1 MKIGII
7 TFQRAYSYGAKL
19 QAYAL
24 STYLRL
30 NGHQAEVIDYSD
42 IGCGKP
48 RGLDFSGP
56 GVFLRS
62 CVSLARSFHKER
74 VRLEKLQSF
83 FLDDTPHSKRYPTAE
98 SLKGIEADYD
108 IFIAGSDQ
116 VWCPRYNRGDLNFLL
131 EFVKESK
138 KKYSYAASFGFSKID
153 SKYIESYKR
162 CLNSFDKI
170 LVRENEG
177 AGIVKSLTDKHAE
190 VVLDPTFLLPMSH
203 WSDMAHYPLKKHF
216 GYILC
221 FKILS
226 VSPSYHQLIDHLHR
240 MTGLKIVTIDT
251 AYRYKPIK
259 GKLYSTAGPKE
270 FLGLIKNAKIVVTN
284 SFHATA
290 FSIIFNKDFYT
301 VLNENGL
308 NSRMVNLAGKLG
320 LNGRMIGRNST
331 LPKLEDIA
339 IDYTS
344 ANKLLAEEIE
354 KSKRLL
360 ASITN

>member
-48 RGLDFSGP
+48 RGLDFSRP

-138 KKYSYAASFGFSKID
+138 KKYSYAASFGKENISKEMLNYIKKTLMGYRFISVREQSGVEIIKQCGID
-153 SKYIESYKR
+153 SLCVVDPTLLLSAKEWNKYEKEYDLKE
-162 CLNSFDKI
+162 DYI
-170 LVRENEG
+170 LVYTMEKNIS
-177 AGIVKSLTDKHAE
+177 IVNIAN
-190 VVLDPTFLLPMSH
+190 
-203 WSDMAHYPLKKHF
+203 Y
-216 GYILC
+216 
-221 FKILS
+221 
-226 VSPSYHQLIDHLHR
+226 VSNK
-240 MTGLKIVTIDT
+240 MGLKIVHFRKEKNFDCELKK
-251 AYRYKPIK
+251 AVN
-259 GKLYSTAGPKE
+259 AGPGE
-270 FLGLIKNAKIVVTN
+270 FLTLFKNAK
-284 SFHATA
+284 
-290 FSIIFNKDFYT
+290 
-301 VLNENGL
+301 
-308 NSRMVNLAGKLG
+308 
-320 LNGRMIGRNST
+320 
-331 LPKLEDIA
+331 
-339 IDYTS
+339 
-344 ANKLLAEEIE
+344 
-354 KSKRLL
+354 
-360 ASITN
+360 